1 MTKQIAL
8 LAFAVLSSQFVFA
21 QPKPG
26 RNDRTEPF
34 TVDYSKGRTWQGQYA
49 KDPNSMVRKQGSL
62 EQVCHP
68 SRSFDFEVPGLGAAL
83 SKFYFNDKN
92 YDGMNVIVHVSIPLQ
107 KMFVLDRSAFAS
119 KGDGLVY
126 AWRTSTGY
134 HDKHW
139 ATPSQFGQ
147 KGIVQIDSK
156 DRASALAKLKSI
168 GQGAG
173 AKYVVEGD
181 NHFVIFD
188 KKPEKRVEYKEYT
201 TKLSRERAAKLGVEI
216 IGEDN
221 NNPNLLIVKKY
232 SLRYHDYFHS
242 EPGIFRVGNAFSSRH
257 ISGESDASLET
268 EVPFMSWAVFFN
280 MKRGAATH
288 GAAYRGTLG
297 SPGSHGCI
305 RLLEENACRLFHLVG
320 KTEVADLP
328 AIDSKTGAIN
338 AQKLVSG
345 HRAIYVISDALN
357 AVETRFQ
364 ASLAG
369 R

>member
-1 MTKQIAL
+1 MTKHLVL
-8 LAFAVLSSQFVFA
+8 LVGAVLFQQLASA
-21 QPKPG
+21 QPVPG
-26 RNDRTEPF
+26 KYARTEPF
-34 TVDYSKGRTWQGQYA
+34 TVDYSKGRTWQGAYA
-49 KDPNSMVRKQGSL
+49 KDPNSSVRKQGSL

-68 SRSFDFEVPGLGAAL
+68 SRSFDFETAGFGAAL
-83 SKFYFNDKN
+83 SKFYFTDKN
-92 YDGMNVIVHVSIPLQ
+92 YDGTQVIVHVSIPLQ
-107 KMFVLDRSAFAS
+107 KMFVLDRAAYAA

-139 ATPSQFGQ
+139 ATPAQFGQ
-147 KGIVQIDSK
+147 KGVVVIDSK
-156 DRASALAKLKSI
+156 DRATALKKLKSI
-168 GQGAG
+168 GEGAG
-173 AKYVVEGD
+173 AKYNQVGER
-181 NHFVIFD
+181 HFVTFD
-188 KKPEKRVEYKEYT
+188 KNPEKRVEYKEQL
-201 TKLSRERAAKLGVEI
+201 TKLSRKRAAELGVEV
-216 IGEDN
+216 IGEDAN
-221 NNPNLLIVKKY
+221 NENLLIVKKY
-232 SLRYHDYFHS
+232 SLTYHDYFHS
-242 EPGIFRVGNAFSSRH
+242 EPGFFRVGNAFSSRH

-320 KTEVADLP
+320 KTEVAQLP
-328 AIDSKTGAIN
+328 AIDSKTGLSN

-345 HRAIYVISDALN
+345 HRALYVISAELN
-357 AVETRFQ
+357 AVESRHLG
-364 ASLAG
+364 SLAG